1 MIPINIEPVNV
12 KVSQALS
19 ERMTEMFEGIDRY
32 NDLAV
37 NADLYLKSHPE
48 SDTEEKEVSIRLN
61 MPGKDIFIS
70 KQGADFSSAAQEL
83 HDALK
88 VALRKHKDMHKNKH
102 KTNPGKF

>member
-19 ERMTEMFEGIDRY
+19 ERMTEMFEGIDKY
-32 NDLAV
+32 NDMAV

-48 SDTEEKEVSIRLN
+48 TDTEQKEVSIRLN

-70 KQGADFSSAAQEL
+70 KQGTDFSSAAQEL
-83 HDALK
+83 HDALR
-88 VALRKHKDMHKNKH
+88 VALRKHKEMHKDRRQS
-102 KTNPGKF
+102 NPGKF